1 MPAQT
6 NVVGSP
12 QRKAPDGE
20 YLEVDQVCLWIA
32 QNLHRAVGM
41 SMSHKDPVRSS
52 IRSSFLPR
60 EQVFSHRCM
69 KANSIFQYINNHSWY
84 LMILRP

>member
-41 SMSHKDPVRSS
+41 SMSL
-52 IRSSFLPR
+52 IRSF
-60 EQVFSHRCM
+60 FT
-69 KANSIFQYINNHSWY
+69 KI
-84 LMILRP
+84 